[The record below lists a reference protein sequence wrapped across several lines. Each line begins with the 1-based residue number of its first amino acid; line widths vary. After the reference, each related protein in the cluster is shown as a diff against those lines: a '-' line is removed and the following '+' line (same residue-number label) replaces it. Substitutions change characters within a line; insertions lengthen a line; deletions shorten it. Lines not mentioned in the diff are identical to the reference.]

1 MLSSEHDEAII
12 LMNSEQL
19 LFLYKTSMGPSHSHP
34 RAALTGLSEL
44 FLIRE

>member
-12 LMNSEQL
+12 PMNSGQL

-34 RAALTGLSEL
+34 WVALTGPSEL
-44 FLIRE
+44 LLIRE